1 MILDTTLAP
10 YAVAFLVL
18 ALVATVTAL
27 AVIGDLLVRN
37 RRQRLARHESIPTY
51 YRGLIASH

>member
-18 ALVATVTAL
+18 ALVATVTAI